1 MPVIIP
7 KELPANK
14 ILREENVLVIDKER
28 ADHQDIRPLNVALVN
43 LMPTKIATETQFTR
57 LLSNSPIQINLDFIY
72 TKSHTPKHI
81 SPEHLTNF
89 YKGID
94 ELKGKKYDAMIVTG
108 APVENLAFEE
118 VEYWEEMKEILDYT
132 SDNCTST
139 MYICWGA
146 QAAMHHFYGLDKH
159 IMDKKLFGVFRH
171 KNLAVNNLLLNGI
184 DDYFYAPHSR
194 HTFIKDEDIMN
205 VPELNV
211 LARSEKAGVHI
222 AATDDFKRIFVM
234 GHGEY
239 DRDTLKAEYE
249 RDKAKGLEIA
259 VPENYFPNN
268 DPTKEPIVLWNS
280 AENLIF
286 KNFVNLVYQITPF
299 DVNLIGKVRHNS

>member
-7 KELPANK
+7 RELPANK
-14 ILREENVLVIDKER
+14 ILRDENVLVIDKER

-57 LLSNSPIQINLDFIY
+57 LLSSSPIQINLDFIY
-72 TKSHTPKHI
+72 TKSHTPRHI
-81 SPEHLTNF
+81 SKEHLINF

-132 SDNCTST
+132 KENCTSA

-146 QAAMHHFYGLDKH
+146 QAALHHFYGLNKKLL
-159 IMDKKLFGVFRH
+159 DKKLFGVFLH
-171 KNLAVNNLLLNGI
+171 ENLGQDNLLLKGI

-194 HTFIKDEDIMN
+194 HTYISEEDIRSVKEIN
-205 VPELNV
+205 I
-211 LARSEKAGVHI
+211 LARSDKAGVHI
-222 AATDDFKRIFVM
+222 AATDDFSSIFVM

-239 DRDTLKAEYE
+239 DRETLKAEYD
-249 RDKAKGLEIA
+249 RDKAKGLPID
-259 VPENYFPNN
+259 VPENYFP
-268 DPTKEPIVLWNS
+268 DDDTTKRPMVLWDS
-280 AENLIF
+280 AANLIF

-299 DVNLIGKVRHNS
+299 DTSLIGKLRHID